1 MPTDATGPNESEW
14 PAVSLPPD
22 TYAVLLHYAQVL
34 KLPPQRLAQEA
45 LEAFFAEIEKQ
56 SMEKGLSGENA
67 ETSLSFDE
75 FWDGVDV

>member
-1 MPTDATGPNESEW
+1 MPSDTNQSTETEW
-14 PAVSLPPD
+14 PTVSLPPD
-22 TYAVLLHYAQVL
+22 TYALLHHYAQVL
-34 KLPPQRLAQEA
+34 KLPPERLAQEA
-45 LEAFFAEIEKQ
+45 LEAFFAEVEKQ